1 MIASPPLF
9 RDRDREAALENAG
22 VVVLPLVN
30 PEELSRLRAFYS
42 DVHGTEPPPQSRDGI
57 HMTIWCSDRAYK
69 ERIREGLV
77 KILAPAV
84 ARQFEHL
91 RIVSPVFVVKAPG
104 GKNVFPIHQD
114 WSVVDETRHRALN
127 LWIPLFDEDASS
139 GSLWVV
145 PGTHRAGSSV
155 RGAGFLFPDLRSI
168 ESALQPRRVCPHC
181 PAGSALAFYHRLVH
195 GSPENLTS
203 RPRVV
208 VGLSL
213 LPRSVP
219 LHIFFQPGPAEP
231 LRVYQ
236 PPDDFIY
243 EFDNVRDDTATVP
256 PVGEPVAV
264 LPPHLPPPIVAEE
277 FERAAAS
284 AAA

>member
-1 MIASPPLF
+1 LISDAALL
-9 RDRDREAALENAG
+9 RDREREAVLARTG
-22 VVVLPLVN
+22 VVVLPLVTA
-30 PEELSRLRAFYS
+30 EELSRLREFYA
-42 DVHGTEPPPQSRDGI
+42 VMHGTEPPPQTRDGI

-69 ERIREGLV
+69 ERVREGLV
-77 KILAPAV
+77 SILTAAV
-84 ARQFEHL
+84 QREFQDL

-145 PGTHRAGSSV
+145 PGTHRAGSPV

-168 ESALQPRRVCPHC
+168 EANVQPHRVSPHC

-195 GSPENLTS
+195 GSPENQTN

-219 LHIFFQPGPAEP
+219 LHIFFQTGAAEP
-231 LRVYQ
+231 LLVYH

-243 EFDNVRDDTATVP
+243 EFENVRDDTATVP
-256 PVGEPVAV
+256 PLGEPIAV
-264 LPPHLPPPIVAEE
+264 LPPHVPPPIVAAD
-277 FERAAAS
+277 FERAAVAS
-284 AAA
+284 R